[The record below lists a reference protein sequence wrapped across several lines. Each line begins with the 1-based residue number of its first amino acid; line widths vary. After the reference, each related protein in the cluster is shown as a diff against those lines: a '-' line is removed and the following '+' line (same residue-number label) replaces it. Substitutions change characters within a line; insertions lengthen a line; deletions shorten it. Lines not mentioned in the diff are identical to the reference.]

1 MKITIPYN
9 KIIVIATISI
19 VGLQRVAA
27 HAGVRAGEFGL
38 CRSELPRSSSSP
50 MAGRVAIGWR
60 TAEASEYPARLGGR
74 ALVR

>member
-27 HAGVRAGEFGL
+27 HAGVRRANLVSVGRSCLGPTRARWPDGL
-38 CRSELPRSSSSP
+38 
-50 MAGRVAIGWR
+50 
-60 TAEASEYPARLGGR
+60 
-74 ALVR
+74 